1 MIAALTA
8 ALFLTPSRA
17 ADEVAPPPARA
28 PMPAISTV
36 WFAHSA
42 DAVEQFEENKM
53 VTRRMVDRLIMDLT
67 GQDSVAGAWRT
78 LVSPNDRVGIK
89 VAAAG
94 APYCASHPGV
104 VEAIVAGL
112 EQAGIPRKKVIV
124 WDRDPEMLRAAG
136 IDGRGGYSVQA
147 IDPPRG
153 YDREATFTAAVL
165 GKLIWGDLLF
175 REKVRRPDGKR
186 ASESDQLS
194 STSHL
199 ATILS
204 RSVTKII
211 NVPVLSEEAGCG
223 VAGAL
228 YNMTVP
234 NVDNWRRFLQLDAEN
249 TDSIASLYA
258 DERIA
263 PKVVL
268 HLMDALVA
276 QYAGGPRFQPNYAFT
291 HNTIYAS
298 RDPVALDSLGLR
310 KLEEW
315 RKPAKLPPI
324 GERADWLKNAEGLGL
339 GHFAPEKI
347 ALLPATR

>member
-1 MIAALTA
+1 
-8 ALFLTPSRA
+8 
-17 ADEVAPPPARA
+17 
-28 PMPAISTV
+28 MPAISTV
-36 WFAHSA
+36 YFAHNGE
-42 DAVEQFEENKM
+42 AVEQFQENAAI
-53 VTRRMVDRLIMDLT
+53 TRRMVDRLVMDVT

-78 LVSPNDRVGIK
+78 LVSPRDRVGIK
-89 VAAAG
+89 VATAG

-112 EQAGIPRKKVIV
+112 EQAGVPRKKVIV
-124 WDRDPEMLRAAG
+124 WDRDPDMLRSAG
-136 IDGRGGYSVQA
+136 FGGRSGYSVQA

-153 YDREATFTAAVL
+153 YDRQETFTAAVL

-175 REKVRRPDGKR
+175 REKVRRADGKR

-194 STSHL
+194 SNSHL
-199 ATILS
+199 ATILT

-211 NVPVLSEEAGCG
+211 NVPVLTEEAGCG

-234 NVDNWRRFLQLDAEN
+234 NVDNWRRFLQLDASNSE
-249 TDSIASLYA
+249 SIASLYA

-268 HLMDALVA
+268 HIMDALVA

-298 RDPVALDSLGLR
+298 RDPVALDSVGLR

-315 RKPAKLPPI
+315 RKPAKLAPI
-324 GERADWLKNAEGLGL
+324 GDRAEWLKNAEPLGI
-339 GHFAPEKI
+339 GHFAQDKI
-347 ALLPATR
+347 ALFPATR